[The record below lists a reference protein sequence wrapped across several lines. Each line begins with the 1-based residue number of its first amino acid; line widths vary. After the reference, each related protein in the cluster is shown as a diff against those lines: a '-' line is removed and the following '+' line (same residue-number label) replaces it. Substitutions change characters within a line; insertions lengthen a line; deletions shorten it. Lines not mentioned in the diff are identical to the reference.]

1 MKLKERQNE
10 QEATHIEDTQRLV
23 TEIEM
28 LKVVLF
34 LVSRIERRKEQKE
47 KEAISRIERE
57 RV

>member
-1 MKLKERQNE
+1 
-10 QEATHIEDTQRLV
+10 
-23 TEIEM
+23 M